1 MSSPRLMK
9 SKILKLLKED
19 EEFRYAV
26 AGFIGLADMLKRFEE
41 HDRKFNEII
50 ARLDEHSRR
59 FEEHDRKFNEIIAEV
74 RDLRKN
80 VSEIMA
86 YIERTSLTIEEE
98 AREIISH
105 RLRERGLEL
114 SISNLVLPDMELN
127 LYGADDEVCIIGEVS
142 TRAGARIIEEVD
154 EKIAELSRKHPQ
166 YLRRKTI
173 KAVYT
178 MQATP
183 EAIEAAQNR
192 GIWLLKA
199 TGDLAP
205 PPI

>member
-26 AGFIGLADMLKRFEE
+26 AGFIGLADMLK
-41 HDRKFNEII
+41 
-50 ARLDEHSRR
+50 R